1 MINQSESGFLKFWSL
16 WTGITNKT
24 EFFSFKTLTQLL
36 HKSAFFLTGSHSRQG
51 LNVIL
56 HFLQRSIPKLWFIQE
71 LSEWSMYCS
80 YSSWI
85 LSSSRQLVSES
96 NLGVNIQKNVRVYWN
111 PSSVD
116 IVIFFCYQNCSDLL
130 LEKIVLVTE
139 KKLLKFEAE
148 SWEFSKFLRSLEQF
162 IQTVKSQNNF
172 W

>member
-1 MINQSESGFLKFWSL
+1 MINQSEIGFLKFWSL

-24 EFFSFKTLTQLL
+24 EFQDKEFFSFKTLTQLL

-130 LEKIVLVTE
+130 LEKIVLVI
-139 KKLLKFEAE
+139 KKIFKIFEITRTI
-148 SWEFSKFLRSLEQF
+148 FSNSRSEQF
-162 IQTVKSQNNF
+162 